1 MKMTVGNL
9 LKALAD
15 VPPEIPVVF
24 QANVAGEADEPG
36 EEPGYTVVRQMDSSS
51 LSLMEPSP
59 IRKRKLQALTP
70 SHGTTIPERQASCP
84 YRSEFLQSA

>member
-36 EEPGYTVVRQMDSSS
+36 EEPGYTVSLGYVYSGFTRTADGLVEFVIDGAITDS
-51 LSLMEPSP
+51 E
-59 IRKRKLQALTP
+59 T
-70 SHGTTIPERQASCP
+70 
-84 YRSEFLQSA
+84 